1 MTCSKPS
8 TPLLLL
14 FINNVGESGARPGE
28 GGGCS
33 GGEKDYNKVNI
44 RWLE

>member
-14 FINNVGESGARPGE
+14 FINNVGKRVGLDQGR
-28 GGGCS
+28 GGYS

-44 RWLE
+44 GWLE